1 MSIVHTY
8 CFKFSAVAIEIS
20 CRIIVEWL
28 RVRNINPGACCPNRW
43 HRFRTSPTLQ
53 IPRKG
58 AGGWGTLSCSQG
70 HFPVVLS
77 CQPCSGGDEVVGLSV
92 RPVRTGSSRNFCL
105 PRLQNWEKTVHNPFK
120 SSFLEPVF
128 FQLLTWAKM
137 AFYRITAFLN
147 LPWQSS
153 LKWLSVQNL
162 NSSTEPS
169 ILAAAFCSWQWARVA
184 ACIVSALTFWTEVT
198 LAEGAW
204 HREESGNPLDDN
216 DEPGR
221 LEGSDIY

>member
-28 RVRNINPGACCPNRW
+28 RVRNINPVACCPNRW

-105 PRLQNWEKTVHNPFK
+105 PRLQNWEKTVYNPFK

-128 FQLLTWAKM
+128 FP
-137 AFYRITAFLN
+137 IIN
-147 LPWQSS
+147 LG
-153 LKWLSVQNL
+153 QNGVL
-162 NSSTEPS
+162 PDYCV
-169 ILAAAFCSWQWARVA
+169 FK
-184 ACIVSALTFWTEVT
+184 FT
-198 LAEGAW
+198 LAKLFEMVECPELELFDWAEYPGGSFLFLAVSQGCCM
-204 HREESGNPLDDN
+204 HRLGTDLLDWGH
-216 DEPGR
+216 PGR
-221 LEGSDIY
+221 GGVA

>member
-28 RVRNINPGACCPNRW
+28 RVRNINPVACCPNRW

-53 IPRKG
+53 ILRKG
-58 AGGWGTLSCSQG
+58 VGGWGSLSCSLG

-105 PRLQNWEKTVHNPFK
+105 PRLQNWEEKNCSVCPPYNPHFIALRFRIYPWPRVHFLKLIFVQGSTVTKMVYVLPDYC
-120 SSFLEPVF
+120 VF
-128 FQLLTWAKM
+128 
-137 AFYRITAFLN
+137 
-147 LPWQSS
+147 
-153 LKWLSVQNL
+153 
-162 NSSTEPS
+162 
-169 ILAAAFCSWQWARVA
+169 
-184 ACIVSALTFWTEVT
+184 
-198 LAEGAW
+198 
-204 HREESGNPLDDN
+204 
-216 DEPGR
+216 
-221 LEGSDIY
+221 